1 MTRAEIRTR
10 AEGMIEEL
18 IELLDRL
25 DGDPDLE
32 ANGDNEP
39 WLGWTA
45 GMGTGDRDDLEVAEA
60 DYAA

>member
-1 MTRAEIRTR
+1 MTRSEIRAR
-10 AEGMIEEL
+10 AEAMIEEL
-18 IELLDRL
+18 IGILDAL

-32 ANGDNEP
+32 ANGDDEP

-45 GMGTGDRDDLEVAEA
+45 GMGIGDRDDLEIAEA